1 MKKDNFQKAQHGL
14 HQVFVIFLLCFAVT
28 AMGCTTD
35 GCEPKAKYERVV
47 KLSEPLPSGGSFE
60 AQTHNGYINITGAD
74 VTDCNLI
81 ATIIARA
88 DTEENAQRIAE
99 AVEVKLIPSGN
110 KLTAKIEKP
119 ELAKHESVCV
129 SLDVTVPNQTSTD
142 LTTHNGALKIE
153 NLTGQLNATTHNGQ
167 VTAEKI
173 SGTIELKTHN
183 GQISCKDVAG
193 NTQLETHNGQV
204 ICKEASGDIKLR
216 THNGNAKA
224 FYSAAATPVCKV
236 SLVSH
241 NGSVSIT
248 TPPNFSAKVEAST
261 HNGSINTDLPITVT
275 GNLTKGKL
283 TGTIGKGEGELHLET
298 HNGSISIK

>member
-1 MKKDNFQKAQHGL
+1 MEKENFQKA
-14 HQVFVIFLLCFAVT
+14 FVVFLLCFVVA

-35 GCEPKAKYERVV
+35 GCEPKEKYERVV
-47 KLSEPLPSGGSFE
+47 KLNEPLPSSGSFE
-60 AQTHNGYINITGAD
+60 AQTHNGYINITGTNVAE
-74 VTDCNLI
+74 CNLI
-81 ATIIARA
+81 ATITARA
-88 DTEENAQRIAE
+88 DTVENAQRLAE

-119 ELAKHESVCV
+119 KLARDESVCV
-129 SLDVTVPNQTSTD
+129 SLDVTVPNQTSTE

-153 NLTGQLNATTHNGQ
+153 NLTGQLNGTTHNGQ

-183 GQISCKDVAG
+183 GQISCQDVAG
-193 NTQLETHNGQV
+193 NTQLQTHNGQV
-204 ICKEASGDIKLR
+204 ICEEVSGDIKLR
-216 THNGNAKA
+216 THNGGAKA
-224 FYSAAATPVCKV
+224 FYSTTATPVCKV

-261 HNGSINTDLPITVT
+261 HNGSIITDLPITVT

-283 TGTIGKGEGELHLET
+283 TGTIGAGEGELYLET